1 MIDEPL
7 GGGPAGTE
15 DPGAGPATPPTLDR
29 TECDEVIGHVEEYL
43 NSPMSAA
50 DARDLRLNVAEAV
63 PELADLEVEDIIR
76 VIMKRS
82 CRERAPETLRLRV
95 HTQMAVWRSES

>member
-7 GGGPAGTE
+7 GGGPAGAE
-15 DPGAGPATPPTLDR
+15 DPAAHLPTPTLDR
-29 TECDEVIGHVEEYL
+29 AECDEVIGHVEEFL
-43 NSPMSAA
+43 SSPMTAA

-63 PELADLEVEDIIR
+63 PGLADLEVEEIIR

-82 CRERAPETLRLRV
+82 CCERAPEALRLRV
-95 HTQMAVWRSES
+95 HTQMAVWRSEI